1 MAYKCDRCGVLFD
14 RDFEPEITVCHQN
27 SCIRT
32 MDLCQKCQKELEEW
46 FRKIQFDG
54 KYLV

>member
-14 RDFEPEITVCHQN
+14 RDFEPGITVCLQN
-27 SCIRT
+27 PCIRT
-32 MDLCQKCQKELEEW
+32 MDLCHKCQKELEEW
-46 FRKIQFDG
+46 FRKIQFYG